1 MDDEINYRYLRKIQ
15 QSERDSPILTR
26 IDSNFYTSLS
36 KYLRDLDGRLEKE
49 SSSQKYN
56 LLRDEIQNTKK
67 IAANIYEQREKK
79 VLLAAISKAR
89 GGNPDLNNLVD
100 VEQELF
106 HSVLKLMK
114 QSREQLFIV
123 KKKEKE
129 TITSEEKNNENKEK
143 DNSNPII
150 RVTKNIPEFVGT
162 DTRKYNLSKNDVLS
176 IPKDMSD
183 TLSKRDAAKKIRE

>member
-15 QSERDSPILTR
+15 QSERSSPVLTR
-26 IDSNFYTSLS
+26 IESNFYTSLS
-36 KYLRDLDGRLEKE
+36 KYLKDLDGRLEKE
-49 SSSQKYN
+49 TSSQKYN

-106 HSVLKLMK
+106 DSILKLMK

-123 KKKEKE
+123 KKKEE
-129 TITSEEKNNENKEK
+129 NTTSEIKDNKNEEK

-150 RVTKNIPEFVGT
+150 RVTKDIPEFVGT

>member
-15 QSERDSPILTR
+15 QSERDSPVLTR
-26 IDSNFYTSLS
+26 IESNFYTSLS
-36 KYLRDLDGRLEKE
+36 KYLRDLEGRLEKE
-49 SSSQKYN
+49 SPSQKYN
-56 LLRDEIQNTKK
+56 LLKDEIQNTKK

-89 GGNPDLNNLVD
+89 GGNPDLNNLVN

-106 HSVLKLMK
+106 NSVLKLMK

-123 KKKEKE
+123 RKKEEE
-129 TITSEEKNNENKEK
+129 TVASEVKDDKNEKK

-150 RVTKNIPEFVGT
+150 RVTEDIPEFVGT
-162 DTRKYNLSKNDVLS
+162 DTKKYNLSKNDVLS
-176 IPKDMSD
+176 LPKDMSD
-183 TLSKRDAAKKIRE
+183 TLSRRDAAKKIRE

>member
-1 MDDEINYRYLRKIQ
+1 MDEDINYRYLRKIQ
-15 QSERDSPILTR
+15 QSERDSPVLTK
-26 IDSNFYTSLS
+26 IESNFYTSLS
-36 KYLRDLDGRLEKE
+36 NYLKDLDGRLEKD

-67 IAANIYEQREKK
+67 IASNIYEQREKK
-79 VLLAAISKAR
+79 ILLAAISKAR

-100 VEQELF
+100 VERELF
-106 HSVLKLMK
+106 DSVLKLMK

-123 KKKEKE
+123 KKKEE
-129 TITSEEKNNENKEK
+129 NTTSEVKDNKNEEK

-150 RVTKNIPEFVGT
+150 RVTEDIPEFVGT

>member
-15 QSERDSPILTR
+15 QSERDSPVLTR

-36 KYLRDLDGRLEKE
+36 KYLRDLDTRLEKE

-56 LLRDEIQNTKK
+56 LLRDEIQNAKK
-67 IAANIYEQREKK
+67 IASNIYEQREKK
-79 VLLAAISKAR
+79 VLLTAISKAR

-100 VEQELF
+100 IEQELF
-106 HSVLKLMK
+106 DSVLKLMK

-123 KKKEKE
+123 RKKEEAVASEVKDNKKE
-129 TITSEEKNNENKEK
+129 EK

-150 RVTKNIPEFVGT
+150 RVTEDIPEFVGT
-162 DTRKYNLSKNDVLS
+162 DTKKYNLSKNDVLS
-176 IPKDMSD
+176 LPKDMSD
-183 TLSKRDAAKKIRE
+183 TLSRREAAKKIRE

>member
-15 QSERDSPILTR
+15 QSERDSPVLTR

-36 KYLRDLDGRLEKE
+36 KYLRDLDTRLEKE

-56 LLRDEIQNTKK
+56 LLRDEIQNAKK
-67 IAANIYEQREKK
+67 IASNIYEQREKK
-79 VLLAAISKAR
+79 VLLTAISKAR

-100 VEQELF
+100 IEQELF
-106 HSVLKLMK
+106 NSVLKLMK

-123 KKKEKE
+123 RKKEEETVTPEIKDNKKE
-129 TITSEEKNNENKEK
+129 EK

-150 RVTKNIPEFVGT
+150 RVTEDIPEFVGT
-162 DTRKYNLSKNDVLS
+162 DTKKYNLSKNDVLS
-176 IPKDMSD
+176 LPKDMSD
-183 TLSKRDAAKKIRE
+183 TLSRREAAKKIRE

>member
-15 QSERDSPILTR
+15 QSERDSPVLTR

-36 KYLRDLDGRLEKE
+36 KYLKDLDTRLEKE

-56 LLRDEIQNTKK
+56 LSRDEIQNTKK
-67 IAANIYEQREKK
+67 IASNIYEQREKK
-79 VLLAAISKAR
+79 VLLTAISKAR

-100 VEQELF
+100 IEQELF
-106 HSVLKLMK
+106 NSVLKLMK

-123 KKKEKE
+123 RKKEEETVTPEIKDNKKE
-129 TITSEEKNNENKEK
+129 EK

-150 RVTKNIPEFVGT
+150 RVTEDIPEFVGT
-162 DTRKYNLSKNDVLS
+162 DTKKYNLSKNDVLS
-176 IPKDMSD
+176 LPKDMSD
-183 TLSKRDAAKKIRE
+183 TLSRREAAKKIRE

>member
-1 MDDEINYRYLRKIQ
+1 MDEDINYRYLRKIQ
-15 QSERDSPILTR
+15 QSERDSPVLTK
-26 IDSNFYTSLS
+26 IESNFYTSLS
-36 KYLRDLDGRLEKE
+36 NYLKDLDGRLEKD

-67 IAANIYEQREKK
+67 IASNIYEQREKK
-79 VLLAAISKAR
+79 ILLAAISKAR

-100 VEQELF
+100 VERELF
-106 HSVLKLMK
+106 DSVLKLMK

-123 KKKEKE
+123 KKKEE
-129 TITSEEKNNENKEK
+129 NTTSEVKDNKNEEK

-150 RVTKNIPEFVGT
+150 RVTEDIPEFVGT
-162 DTRKYNLSKNDVLS
+162 DTRKYNLRKNDVLS

-183 TLSKRDAAKKIRE
+183 TLSKRDVAKKIRE

>member
-15 QSERDSPILTR
+15 QSERDSPVLTR

-36 KYLRDLDGRLEKE
+36 KYLRDLDERLEKE

-56 LLRDEIQNTKK
+56 LLRDEIQNTKR
-67 IAANIYEQREKK
+67 ISSNIYEQREKK
-79 VLLAAISKAR
+79 VLLTAISKAR
-89 GGNPDLNNLVD
+89 GGTPDLNNLVG

-106 HSVLKLMK
+106 DSVLKLMK

-123 KKKEKE
+123 GKKEEETVTPEIKDNKKE
-129 TITSEEKNNENKEK
+129 EK

-150 RVTKNIPEFVGT
+150 RVTEDIPEFVGT
-162 DTRKYNLSKNDVLS
+162 DTKKYNLSKNDVLS
-176 IPKDMSD
+176 LPKDMSD
-183 TLSKRDAAKKIRE
+183 TLSRREAAKKIRE